1 MTIENKEKSN
11 HIRTFLV
18 CRIISTAEKKQKK
31 FWGHLDHGFIY
42 FDKPIDYND
51 IAGNKID
58 RYKKGA
64 VYLKDYVA
72 PLSWSK
78 VNGKILMKMNDEMKN
93 NKVYIYKEYSGKYF
107 KTRLKN
113 ADA

>member
-11 HIRTFLV
+11 HIRTFLI
-18 CRIISTAEKKQKK
+18 CRIISTAEKKQKAL
-31 FWGHLDHGFIY
+31 GNDGFMY
-42 FDKPIDYND
+42 FDKSIDYND
-51 IAGNKID
+51 VACNKID

-78 VNGKILMKMNDEMKN
+78 INGKILMKMNDEMKN
-93 NKVYIYKEYSGKYF
+93 NKVYINKRYGNKYF

-113 ADA
+113 D